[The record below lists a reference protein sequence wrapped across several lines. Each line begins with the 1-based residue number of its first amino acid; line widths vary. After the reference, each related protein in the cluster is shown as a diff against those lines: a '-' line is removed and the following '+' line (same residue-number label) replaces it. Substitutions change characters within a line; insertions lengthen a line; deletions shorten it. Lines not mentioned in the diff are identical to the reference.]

1 LLTKTVIRPL
11 GTIADTL
18 QFIAGEAEIAVTV
31 FLGMGIALLAGI
43 VIVAILTNLK
53 FTWSKGLTLVGV
65 LVATMLCATLV
76 AVLRTAVSFVLL
88 ALPLG
93 GFLPGLLY
101 TLFILLLIA
110 VYLTFVAAWT
120 KKVIWG

>member
-1 LLTKTVIRPL
+1 
-11 GTIADTL
+11 
-18 QFIAGEAEIAVTV
+18 
-31 FLGMGIALLAGI
+31 MGIALLAGI